1 MDAQMVFTAFKI
13 SLVRNKNLEGLT
25 VSPMIELRKQINTE
39 QSKFGG
45 ATLSLSACSV
55 YHVSWLFHSQNSCL
69 AKKVKVKSL
78 SHVQLL
84 GTPRTVAYLLL
95 HPPCS
100 SVHGIFQA
108 RVPEWVAISFSRGS
122 SWPRDRTQ
130 VSRTVGRHITI
141 WATREI
147 LRKRIT
153 VKTQSEKRVSP
164 DLHRSLLPFFYS
176 PPFPL
181 LLHEGT
187 ELTMGKPE

>member
-95 HPPCS
+95 HPTCS

-122 SWPRDRTQ
+122 SWPRDRTHVFCISCTSDEFFTAELLGKPSWVQ
-130 VSRTVGRHITI
+130 EALITI
-141 WATREI
+141 ESSQRELAMI
-147 LRKRIT
+147 WGSNSNL
-153 VKTQSEKRVSP
+153 
-164 DLHRSLLPFFYS
+164 D
-176 PPFPL
+176 
-181 LLHEGT
+181 
-187 ELTMGKPE
+187 KPI

>member
-1 MDAQMVFTAFKI
+1 METGSSQLMQVLLLRTT
-13 SLVRNKNLEGLT
+13 LW
-25 VSPMIELRKQINTE
+25 ELRMWMVYSILTE
-39 QSKFGG
+39 SQKETHFSRVCVCCYFSRVWS
-45 ATLSLSACSV
+45 TLCDPV
-55 YHVSWLFHSQNSCL
+55 GCN
-69 AKKVKVKSL
+69 
-78 SHVQLL
+78 
-84 GTPRTVAYLLL
+84 
-95 HPPCS
+95 PPGS
-100 SVHGIFQA
+100 PVHGIFPA
-108 RVPEWVAISFSRGS
+108 RILEWVAISFSRGS